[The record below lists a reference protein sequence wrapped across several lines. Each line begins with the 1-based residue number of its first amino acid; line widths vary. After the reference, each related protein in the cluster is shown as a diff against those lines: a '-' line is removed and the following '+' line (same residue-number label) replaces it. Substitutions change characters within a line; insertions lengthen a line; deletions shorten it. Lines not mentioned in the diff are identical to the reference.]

1 MEICGK
7 VSAMSAIEIMR
18 QIEKLPD
25 KEQQELF
32 VLLAT
37 KVVGGK
43 SAEAKPWLGKKLSLE
58 EACDVAF
65 RENRELLS
73 ALAK

>member
-1 MEICGK
+1 
-7 VSAMSAIEIMR
+7 MSATEIMQ
-18 QIEKLPD
+18 QIEELPA

-32 VLLAT
+32 VLLT
-37 KVVGGK
+37 KKVVGSQAAG
-43 SAEAKPWLGKKLSLE
+43 AKQWIGKKLSFE
-58 EACDVAF
+58 DACDVVF

>member
-1 MEICGK
+1 
-7 VSAMSAIEIMR
+7 MSATEIM
-18 QIEKLPD
+18 QLIEELPE

-32 VLLAT
+32 VLLT
-37 KVVGGK
+37 RKVVGGQ
-43 SAEAKPWLGKKLSLE
+43 SAKPAPWMGEKLSFE
-58 EACDVAF
+58 EACDVVF

>member
-1 MEICGK
+1 
-7 VSAMSAIEIMR
+7 MSATEIMK
-18 QIEKLPD
+18 QIEALPV

-32 VLLAT
+32 VLLT
-37 KVVGGK
+37 KKVVGEQG
-43 SAEAKPWLGKKLSLE
+43 ANARRWFGKKLSFE
-58 EACDVAF
+58 EACDVVF

>member
-1 MEICGK
+1 
-7 VSAMSAIEIMR
+7 MSATEIMQ

-25 KEQQELF
+25 QEQQELF
-32 VLLAT
+32 VLLT
-37 KVVGGK
+37 RKIVGGQN
-43 SAEAKPWLGKKLSLE
+43 ANAKPWLGKKLSFA
-58 EACDVAF
+58 EACDVVF

>member
-1 MEICGK
+1 
-7 VSAMSAIEIMR
+7 MSATEIMQ
-18 QIEKLPD
+18 QIEELPV

-32 VLLAT
+32 VFLT
-37 KVVGGK
+37 KKVVG
-43 SAEAKPWLGKKLSLE
+43 SQAADAKQWIGKKLSFE
-58 EACDVAF
+58 DACDVVF

>member
-1 MEICGK
+1 
-7 VSAMSAIEIMR
+7 MSASEIMQ
-18 QIEKLPD
+18 QIEELPV

-32 VLLAT
+32 IFLT
-37 KVVGGK
+37 QKVIGGQ
-43 SAEAKPWLGKKLSLE
+43 SSTAKPWLGKKPSFE
-58 EACDVAF
+58 EACDVVF

>member
-1 MEICGK
+1 
-7 VSAMSAIEIMR
+7 MSAIEVMQ
-18 QIEKLPD
+18 QIEELPE

-32 VLLAT
+32 VLLT
-37 KVVGGK
+37 RKVVG
-43 SAEAKPWLGKKLSLE
+43 SRDTNAKAWLGKKLSFE
-58 EACDVAF
+58 EACDVVF